1 MVHTAFHFVGNMITH
16 LPAVFHINVVMT
28 FDEGGMTMP
37 SVFLSPSTQE
47 YNPYITGAGSEEYFM
62 NLIADAMEPYLTA
75 NTIRFGRNTP
85 EMTAASSI
93 RQGNAGNYDFY
104 LALHSNASTDGSREG
119 FIRGIIA
126 FYYPG
131 SANGQRAA
139 DIFVRN
145 LQTIY
150 PLPEKVYARSTTT
163 LGEVRRPR
171 MPAVLLELGYHDN
184 YADAH
189 WIQSSVQAIA
199 ANLVL
204 SLTEYFGLPFIT
216 PITPWRGTVRTQ
228 SGSLNLREYP
238 SPSGRVVAQL
248 PSGTA
253 VTVYGRTGQW
263 YSVGR
268 EGQLGYAAAAYIQ

>member
-1 MVHTAFHFVGNMITH
+1 
-16 LPAVFHINVVMT
+16 
-28 FDEGGMTMP
+28 MP

-47 YNPYITGAGSEEYFM
+47 YNLYITGAGSEEYFM

-93 RQGNAGNYDFY
+93 RRGNAGDSDFD

-119 FIRGIIA
+119 VVRGIIA

-131 SANGQRAA
+131 STNGQRAA

-150 PLPEKVYARSTTT
+150 PLPEKVYARATTT

-184 YADAH
+184 YADAR
-189 WIQSSVQAIA
+189 WIQSSVQSIA

-238 SPSGRVVAQL
+238 SPSGRVIAAL

-263 YSVGR
+263 YSVGW

>member
-1 MVHTAFHFVGNMITH
+1 
-16 LPAVFHINVVMT
+16 
-28 FDEGGMTMP
+28 MP
-37 SVFLSPSTQE
+37 TIYLSPSTQE
-47 YNPYITGAGSEEYFM
+47 FNEYVNGLGTEEEWM
-62 NLIADAMEPYLTA
+62 NRLADAMEPQLTA
-75 NTIRFGRNTP
+75 SGIRFTRNTP
-85 EMTAASSI
+85 DMTAASSI
-93 RQGNAGNYDFY
+93 QASNAGSYDLH
-104 LALHSNASTDGSREG
+104 LALHTNASGAGQAGRN
-119 FIRGIIA
+119 RGILA

-184 YADAH
+184 YADAR

>member
-1 MVHTAFHFVGNMITH
+1 
-16 LPAVFHINVVMT
+16 
-28 FDEGGMTMP
+28 MTMP
-37 SVFLSPSTQE
+37 SIYLSPSTQE
-47 YNPYITGAGSEEYFM
+47 YNPYITGAGSEEHFM

-119 FIRGIIA
+119 AVRGIIA

-131 SANGQRAA
+131 SANGRRAA
-139 DIFVRN
+139 YIFVRN
-145 LQTIY
+145 LKSVS

-163 LGEVRRPR
+163 LGEVRQPR

-184 YADAH
+184 YADAR
-189 WIQSSVQAIA
+189 WVQNNIQSIA

-228 SGSLNLREYP
+228 SGNLNLREYP
-238 SPSGRVVAQL
+238 SQQGRVAAQL
-248 PSGTA
+248 PSGA
-253 VTVYGRTGQW
+253 VVTVYGQYGGW
-263 YSVGR
+263 YSVGYQ
-268 EGQLGYAAAAYIQ
+268 GHLGYAAASYIQ